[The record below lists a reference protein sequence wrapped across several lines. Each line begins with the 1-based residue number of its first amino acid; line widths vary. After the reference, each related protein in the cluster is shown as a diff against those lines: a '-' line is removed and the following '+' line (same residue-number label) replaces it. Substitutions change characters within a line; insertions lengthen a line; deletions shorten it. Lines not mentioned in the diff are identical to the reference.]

1 MWSAARVPSAG
12 PELVVCA
19 DFLAH
24 VRGGAAATDDE
35 RAVLLEALEASR
47 TAQDLAS
54 DEGVAQGTADLGGH
68 GDRGVA

>member
-1 MWSAARVPSAG
+1 MSSVPG
-12 PELVVCA
+12 PVALLVTRPPA
-19 DFLAH
+19 TLDPRERATT
-24 VRGGAAATDDE
+24 TDDE